1 MPTENHVV
9 LPDGRKLAYFDL
21 GDPSGRPVIHAH
33 GAPSGKLETAFF
45 DLHTIATRAGIRLI
59 AVDRPGVGGSDPAPG
74 RTLLSWADDVAAFA
88 DSLELDRFALFGYSI
103 GAGSTLACL
112 HRLVD
117 RLTAVAIVS
126 GAGPAQVPGLTDGRA
141 KDVAR
146 VLHFARHYPRATG
159 LILKFMKWG
168 TKSPE
173 KMIAASGKSM
183 PAVDRAIADRPA
195 AAAPFAAFIADAM
208 RNGTDGVRD
217 DMRLIASP
225 WGFEPEPS
233 SVPVM
238 IWHGESDTNVPVAAA
253 TWLADRLPNATLEI
267 VPDGGHI
274 SVLDSHAEAI
284 FRQLEDR
291 VSTVGSA

>member
-1 MPTENHVV
+1 M

-21 GDPSGRPVIHAH
+21 GDPAGHPVIHAH

-45 DLHTIATRAGIRLI
+45 DLHSSAERAGIRLLAI
-59 AVDRPGVGGSDPAPG
+59 DRPGVGGSDPAPG

-88 DSLELDRFALFGYSI
+88 DALQLDRFALFGYSI

-112 HRLVD
+112 HRLHD

-126 GAGPAQVPGLTDGRA
+126 GAGPAQIAGLADGRS

-146 VLHFARHYPRATG
+146 VLHFARHYPRLTSLVLG
-159 LILKFMKWG
+159 FMRWG

-173 KMIAASGKSM
+173 KMIAASGKGM
-183 PAVDRAIADRPA
+183 PAADRAIADRPGT
-195 AAAPFAAFIADAM
+195 AAPFAAFIADAL

-217 DMRLIASP
+217 DMRLVASP

-233 SVPVM
+233 GVPVV
-238 IWHGESDTNVPVAAA
+238 IWHGEADTNVPVAAA
-253 TWLADRLPNATLEI
+253 TWLADRLPNATLEL

-274 SVLDSHAEAI
+274 SVLDTNAEPI
-284 FRQLEDR
+284 LLQLKERAR
-291 VSTVGSA
+291 V

>member
-1 MPTENHVV
+1 VPVENIIL

-21 GDPSGRPVIHAH
+21 GDPAGHPVIHAH

-45 DLHTIATRAGIRLI
+45 DLHAIAQRVGIRLL
-59 AVDRPGVGGSDPAPG
+59 ALDRPGVGGSDPVPG

-88 DSLELDRFALFGYSI
+88 HSLKLGRFALFGYSI

-112 HRLVD
+112 HRLRD
-117 RLTAVAIVS
+117 RLTAAAIVS
-126 GAGPAQVPGLTDGRA
+126 GAGPAQVPGLADGRA

-146 VLHFARHYPRATG
+146 VLHFARHYPRITG
-159 LILKFMKWG
+159 QILRFMKWG

-173 KMIAASGKSM
+173 KMIAASGRGM
-183 PAVDRAIADRPA
+183 PAADRAIADRPS

-217 DMRLIASP
+217 DMRLVASP
-225 WGFEPEPS
+225 WGFEPEQS
-233 SVPVM
+233 DVPVM
-238 IWHGESDTNVPVAAA
+238 IWHGDADTNVPVAAA
-253 TWLADRLPNATLEI
+253 TWLAARLPNASLTL
-267 VPDGGHI
+267 VPGGGHI

-284 FRQLEDR
+284 FVQLRDR
-291 VSTVGSA
+291 AAA

>member
-1 MPTENHVV
+1 VPIENVVV
-9 LPDGRKLAYFDL
+9 LPDGRKLAYLDL
-21 GDPSGRPVIHAH
+21 GDPAGHPVIHTH

-45 DLHTIATRAGIRLI
+45 DLDAAAKRAGIRLL
-59 AVDRPGVGGSDPAPG
+59 ALDRPGVGGSDPAPG

-88 DSLELDRFALFGYSI
+88 DSLEFDRFALFGYSI

-112 HRLVD
+112 HTLHD
-117 RLTAVAIVS
+117 RITGVAIVS
-126 GAGPAQVPGLTDGRA
+126 GAGPAQVPGLADGRS

-146 VLHFARHYPRATG
+146 VLHFASHYPRITG
-159 LILKFMKWG
+159 LVLKFMRWG

-173 KMIAASGKSM
+173 KMIAASGKGM
-183 PAVDRAIADRPA
+183 PAADRAIADRPE

-217 DMRLIASP
+217 DMRLVASP

-233 SVPVM
+233 SVPVI
-238 IWHGESDTNVPVAAA
+238 IWHGEADTNVPVAAA
-253 TWLADRLPNATLEI
+253 KWLAARLPNATLEL

-274 SVLDSHAEAI
+274 SVLDSSADVI
-284 FRQLEDR
+284 LLQLKER
-291 VSTVGSA
+291 VLA